1 MTVNYLNESAA
12 VLYSEILDKAQQNSV
27 LRPDGF
33 SFAPKTRNGI
43 KYWYLQHAFGH
54 SRKQVYIG
62 REDEGTLKKIM
73 QQKAQ
78 WELAKQDQIQLEKL
92 TSMAIMGGCSKIS
105 GQAYKVLSS
114 LEQSGLFSLGCVLAG
129 SYAFQAYGN
138 MLGVEWSSKSMMTQD
153 VDLAADDN
161 CLIAVPE
168 DFKPLGEQILA
179 SDEKMLAVGALN
191 HSHPSTS
198 YHVRGKEFRV
208 DVITSLKPN
217 EPAKNGPYYL
227 TGLKTHAHGLRFLDF
242 ILKDA
247 QKAVLLHKT
256 AILVNVPD
264 PARFALHK
272 LVISERRP
280 AAEQIKSR
288 KDISQ
293 AAQLIE
299 VLLADRP
306 GDLWRAIDRARQY
319 PSPKFAATLLKM
331 IVRLPS
337 HQSEAMLEY
346 WRKENNN
353 EKFREDD
360 WE

>member
-1 MTVNYLNESAA
+1 MTVNYLNESTS
-12 VLYSEILDKAQQNSV
+12 VLYSEILDKALQNST
-27 LRPDGF
+27 LKQDGF
-33 SFAPKTRNGI
+33 SFSPKTRNGI
-43 KYWYLQHAFGH
+43 KYWYLQHALGN

-62 REDEGTLKKIM
+62 REDEGALEKIK
-73 QQKAQ
+73 QQKSQ
-78 WELAKQDQIQLEKL
+78 WEIAERDQIQLEKL
-92 TSMAIMGGCSKIS
+92 TSMAVAGGCSKIS
-105 GQAYKVLSS
+105 SQAFKVLSK

-153 VDLAADDN
+153 VDLAADDD

-168 DFKPLGEQILA
+168 NFRPLGEQILA

-191 HSHPSTS
+191 HKHPSTS

-217 EPAKNGPYYL
+217 ESAKEGPYYIA
-227 TGLKTHAHGLRFLDF
+227 GLKTYAHGLRFLDF
-242 ILKDA
+242 ILKNA
-247 QKAVLLHKT
+247 QKAVLLNKN
-256 AILVNVPD
+256 AIMVNAPD

-272 LVISERRP
+272 LVISEGRP

-306 GDLWRAIDRARQY
+306 GDLWRAIDSARQY

-331 IVRLPS
+331 IVRLPP
-337 HQSEAMLEY
+337 HQSDEIMKY
-346 WRKENNN
+346 WSNP
-353 EKFREDD
+353 F
-360 WE
+360 